1 MMSFS
6 PIPPDL
12 INVVPRRI
20 GDQEPKRR
28 VRQNLRRLNDTASF
42 HDRPYSWGLTI
53 FRTVYT
59 PESDEAFPQ
68 ALERLKQRAHLYAV
82 GELAV
87 KRLPNQNPLDPA
99 PNEELARR
107 FHCDVVED
115 AALLDGADAEQ
126 VGTAFDAWVAAHL
139 QPEGRGQGGQIPGR
153 FEFCVMLDQQGI
165 DHVLQM
171 SPSPPTPR
179 QAREERDFYVKVVTF
194 WQREAAEGGRF
205 WLRVG
210 IKDNLFCLCVG
221 IDDYDMYELGNPDP
235 ADGIQNWYGTYPFI

>member
-1 MMSFS
+1 MSFS

-12 INVVPRRI
+12 INVAPRRV

-28 VRQNLRRLNDTASF
+28 VRQSLKRLNDTTASI
-42 HDRPYSWGLTI
+42 RGASPSSAR
-53 FRTVYT
+53 RTRR
-59 PESDEAFPQ
+59 Q
-68 ALERLKQRAHLYAV
+68 AASNKE
-82 GELAV
+82 
-87 KRLPNQNPLDPA
+87 PLDPA

-107 FHCDVVED
+107 LHCDVVED
-115 AALLDGADAEQ
+115 AASLDGADAEQ

-165 DHVLQM
+165 DHILQM
-171 SPSPPTPR
+171 TPGPPTPG

-210 IKDNLFCLCVG
+210 TKDNLFTLCVG
-221 IDDYDMYELGNPDP
+221 IDDHDLYELGNPDP
-235 ADGIQNWYGTYPFI
+235 ADGIQNWYGMFPFG